1 MELTS
6 SVKEIYAQSEENII
20 LTDAELN
27 VIWKNHG
34 DLPDVIDISALCDTP
49 ENAFILPVEKTATF
63 EYKGRFAD
71 SAAMRFEPLRDN
83 GIITNYLIHYYSCMD
98 IERLSD
104 KSGYLRFK
112 SNFLGNI
119 RMELSKMLAMLDS
132 QKESIF
138 FKMPALNMSILTMR
152 QGFVY

>member
-83 GIITNYLIHYYSCMD
+83 GIITNYLIHYYSCLMV
-98 IERLSD
+98 
-104 KSGYLRFK
+104 
-112 SNFLGNI
+112 
-119 RMELSKMLAMLDS
+119 KML
-132 QKESIF
+132 IF
-138 FKMPALNMSILTMR
+138 SA
-152 QGFVY
+152 GF

>member
-49 ENAFILPVEKTATF
+49 ENAFILPV
-63 EYKGRFAD
+63 
-71 SAAMRFEPLRDN
+71 
-83 GIITNYLIHYYSCMD
+83 
-98 IERLSD
+98 
-104 KSGYLRFK
+104 
-112 SNFLGNI
+112 
-119 RMELSKMLAMLDS
+119 
-132 QKESIF
+132 
-138 FKMPALNMSILTMR
+138 
-152 QGFVY
+152 

>member
-1 MELTS
+1 MKLTS

-63 EYKGRFAD
+63 EYKGRFGHRT
-71 SAAMRFEPLRDN
+71 SFGQVWIFTLQ
-83 GIITNYLIHYYSCMD
+83 
-98 IERLSD
+98 IEFS
-104 KSGYLRFK
+104 
-112 SNFLGNI
+112 
-119 RMELSKMLAMLDS
+119 
-132 QKESIF
+132 
-138 FKMPALNMSILTMR
+138 R
-152 QGFVY
+152 QHKDGAF